1 VRCIGRE
8 PGLTLARVTEHANW
22 VAQFIVAEEDIVH
35 GYVLLVPIGIIG
47 GSEEGGHVIGDGSD
61 DVVWVFADEVLVHK
75 VVQGDIEPSRSKH
88 TPSTC
93 TLSTKGDP
101 VHSVTFIIGELVE
114 AWGWGSIVSGE
125 VLVGLGPQGIHSVE
139 DSLSLELVET
149 LDGVLGVNGIAKCDV
164 GAGKVGHAFRSS
176 FEAKPVLAL
185 ADYFLDLVER
195 FVDSH
200 AFQGLLEEG
209 GSIVD

>member
-1 VRCIGRE
+1 M
-8 PGLTLARVTEHANW
+8 AEHTNRI
-22 VAQFIVAEEDIVH
+22 AQLVIAEENIVH
-35 GYVLLVPIGIIG
+35 GDVLPVPASIIG
-47 GSEEGGHVIGDGSD
+47 GCEEGGHVVGDGSD
-61 DVVWVFADEVLVHK
+61 DVVGVFADEVLVHE
-75 VVQGDIEPSRSKH
+75 VVQGDIKPSRPKH

-93 TLSTKGDP
+93 TLSAKGDP
-101 VHSVTFIIGELVE
+101 VHRVTFSIGELVE
-114 AWGWGSIVSGE
+114 AWGWGSIVSSE

-176 FEAKPVLAL
+176 LEAKPVLAL

-209 GSIVD
+209 GTIVD